1 MKKLAITGLLL
12 LVLLNMLFAA
22 MDYTMLDP
30 LSLPTYTGYIN
41 DPGVKIVYEDAN
53 GEYILVEIDGQL
65 HAFYL

>member
-30 LSLPTYTGYIN
+30 LSLPTYTGPLS
-41 DPGVKIVYEDAN
+41 DPGVKIVHEDAN
-53 GEYILVEIDGQL
+53 GEYVLVEIDGQL
-65 HAFYL
+65 YTFNL

>member
-30 LSLPTYTGYIN
+30 LSLPTYTG
-41 DPGVKIVYEDAN
+41 PLSSPEVKIVYEDAN

-65 HAFYL
+65 HVFYL